1 MGYIEEIVKGTQI
14 QPFEFFYMG
23 GNGLIIA
30 TSPLR
35 GYDDRTVGPRNSI
48 GNVIGGRVMTRY
60 TSELRFA
67 VTLDPIPLYL
77 IAFAE
82 AGNVWEDL
90 NKTDPFD
97 LRRSV
102 GFGARI
108 MINPIG
114 LIGFDLGYGF
124 DRQIVDGKDPAWL
137 FHFQFGR
144 GF

>member
-1 MGYIEEIVKGTQI
+1 
-14 QPFEFFYMG
+14 
-23 GNGLIIA
+23 
-30 TSPLR
+30 
-35 GYDDRTVGPRNSI
+35 
-48 GNVIGGRVMTRY
+48 MTRY

-82 AGNVWEDL
+82 AGNVWEDF
-90 NKTDPFD
+90 NKTDPFE

-124 DRQIVDGKDPAWL
+124 DRKIVDGKDPAWL